1 MAIITRAAVE
11 KGLCTPETLPRLLA
25 ALERYGLP
33 AETDYPLTDILA
45 AAEADKKRTDDVTKF
60 IVPERV
66 GHCRVE
72 PVPADEVAGWLKAGG
87 LR

>member
-33 AETDYPLTDILA
+33 TETDYP
-45 AAEADKKRTDDVTKF
+45 
-60 IVPERV
+60 
-66 GHCRVE
+66 
-72 PVPADEVAGWLKAGG
+72 
-87 LR
+87 

>member
-1 MAIITRAAVE
+1 ME

-25 ALERYGLP
+25 VLERYGLP
-33 AETDYPLTDILA
+33 TETDYSLTDILA

>member
-11 KGLCTPETLPRLLA
+11 KGLCAPETLPRLLA

-45 AAEADKKRTDDVTKF
+45 AAEADKSARTM
-60 IVPERV
+60 
-66 GHCRVE
+66 
-72 PVPADEVAGWLKAGG
+72 
-87 LR
+87 